1 MHRLFTILFSA
12 VLLLLGSAQGTLAQD
27 AHPWTIQRVERQ
39 VLVADIAYYQF
50 VVNVGPGRY
59 DKIRIN
65 RVVKEV
71 HPYQPAHLS
80 EAVMFFSG
88 ERTYFASL
96 YIEPLISKATPR
108 DHAIAIYLAKNN
120 IDVWGMD
127 YRWALVPE
135 STTDFSFM
143 RTWGMTTDVADAQVA
158 LTIARAMR
166 GTPFEPAG
174 PLFLAGLS
182 YGAQITYAIAAND
195 TQRPPK
201 LRNVKAIIPMDEG
214 LVYADPAIQAEGCEY
229 LSYARGLIASG
240 TYNYDNRPVSQ
251 MGQLAISDPHGISPF
266 DPTQTLTNYQF
277 ALVIATAPED
287 EAMPWHFA
295 GGYFDNT
302 GMPTGLRYTNVR
314 LFEDLLVHNEPPY
327 NPVFVDVEGSAMQC
341 GQPDPDAKVA
351 DHLNEVSVPI
361 LLIEAAGGFSHSS
374 DYTATFTASHDVTIR
389 NVQLLSDAQ
398 QSEDYGHVDLLT
410 GYNAEYLVWQPIL
423 EWIKTRR

>member
-1 MHRLFTILFSA
+1 MRRSFMIVFSA
-12 VLLLLGSAQGTLAQD
+12 ALLLIGSAQGTPAQN
-27 AHPWTIQRVERQ
+27 AYPWTIQRVERQ
-39 VLVADIAYYQF
+39 MLVDDIAHYQF
-50 VVNVGPGRY
+50 VVKVGPGQY
-59 DKIRIN
+59 DKIRIH
-65 RVVKEV
+65 RVVRES
-71 HPYQPAHLS
+71 HPFQPEHLS
-80 EAVMFFSG
+80 QAAMFFAG
-88 ERTYFASL
+88 EPTYFTL
-96 YIEPLISKATPR
+96 YVAPLESKAVPR
-108 DHAIAIYLAKNN
+108 DYAIAIYLAKND

-166 GTPFEPAG
+166 GGPFEPAG

-214 LVYADPAIQAEGCEY
+214 LVYADPAIQAEGCDY
-229 LSYARGLIASG
+229 LDYARGLIASG
-240 TYNYDNRPVSQ
+240 TYSYDNRSTWQ
-251 MGQLAISDPHGISPF
+251 MGQLAISDPQGISPF
-266 DPTQTLTNYQF
+266 DSTLTNYQF
-277 ALVIATAPED
+277 ALVVATSPED

-314 LFEDLLVHNEPPY
+314 LWEDMLAQNEPPY
-327 NPVFVDVEGSAMQC
+327 NPVFVDVQGSAVQC
-341 GQPDPDAKVA
+341 GKPDPDAKVA

-361 LLIEAAGGFSHSS
+361 LAIEAAGGFSHSS
-374 DYTATFTASHDVTIR
+374 DYSATFTASHDVTIR
-389 NVQLLSDAQ
+389 NVQLLPDDQ

-410 GYNAEYLVWQPIL
+410 GYNAEHLVWQPIL
-423 EWIKTRR
+423 EWIKTHR

>member
-1 MHRLFTILFSA
+1 MRRLFTIVFSA
-12 VLLLLGSAQGTLAQD
+12 ALLLIGIAQGTPAQNG
-27 AHPWTIQRVERQ
+27 HPWTIQQVERQ
-39 VLVADIAYYQF
+39 MLVDDIAHYQF
-50 VVNVGPGRY
+50 VVTVGPGQY
-59 DKIRIN
+59 DKIRIH
-65 RVVKEV
+65 RLIKETR
-71 HPYQPAHLS
+71 PYQPEHPAQ
-80 EAVMFFSG
+80 AVMFFSG
-88 ERTYFASL
+88 EPTYFML
-96 YIEPLISKATPR
+96 YVAPLESKAVPR
-108 DHAIAIYLAKNN
+108 DYAIAIYLAKND

-143 RTWGMTTDVADAQVA
+143 KTWGMTTDVADAQVA

-166 GTPFEPAG
+166 GSPFEPAG

-195 TQRPPK
+195 TQRPRK
-201 LRNVKAIIPMDEG
+201 LQNVKGIIPMDEG
-214 LVYADPAIQAEGCEY
+214 LVYTDPAIQAEGCDY
-229 LSYARGLIASG
+229 LDYARGLIASG
-240 TYNYDNRPVSQ
+240 TYSYDNRSMGQ
-251 MGQLAISDPHGISPF
+251 MGQLAIDSPNDTSPF
-266 DPTQTLTNYQF
+266 SPPLTNYQF

-327 NPVFVDVEGSAMQC
+327 NPVFVDVEGSAVQC
-341 GQPDPDAKVA
+341 GKPDPDAKVA
-351 DHLNEVSVPI
+351 DHLDEVSVPI

-389 NVQLLSDAQ
+389 NVQLLSDDQ

-423 EWIKTRR
+423 EWIKTHR

>member
-1 MHRLFTILFSA
+1 MHKLFTVAFSA
-12 VLLLLGSAQGTLAQD
+12 ALLLIGGAQSTLAQN
-27 AHPWTIQRVERQ
+27 AHPWTIQQAERR
-39 VLVADIAYYQF
+39 VLVDDIAYYKF
-50 VVNVGPGRY
+50 VVSVGPGRH
-59 DKIRIN
+59 DKIAIH
-65 RVVKEV
+65 RVVREV
-71 HPYQPAHLS
+71 HPYQPAHFS

-88 ERTYFASL
+88 EPTYFATL
-96 YIEPLISKATPR
+96 YIEPLIDRTIPR
-108 DHAIAIYLAKNN
+108 DHSIAIFLAKND

-135 STTDFSFM
+135 ETTDFRFM

-166 GTPFEPAG
+166 GGPFEPAG
-174 PLFLAGLS
+174 PFFLTGLS
-182 YGAQITYAIAAND
+182 YGAQITYAIAASD
-195 TQRPPK
+195 AQRPRK
-201 LRNVKAIIPMDEG
+201 LQNVKAIIPMDEA
-214 LVYADPAIQAEGCEY
+214 LVYADPAIQAEGCAY
-229 LSYARGLIASG
+229 LDYARGLIASG
-240 TYNYDNRPVSQ
+240 TYSYDNRSMWQ
-251 MGQLAISDPHGISPF
+251 MGQVAISDPQGISPF
-266 DPTQTLTNYQF
+266 DPTLTNYQF
-277 ALVIATAPED
+277 ALVVATSPED

-314 LFEDLLVHNEPPY
+314 LWNELLAHNEPPY
-327 NPVFVDVEGSAMQC
+327 NPVFVDVEGSAVQC
-341 GQPDPDAKVA
+341 GKPDPDAKVVA
-351 DHLNEVSVPI
+351 HLNEVSVPI

-423 EWIKTRR
+423 EWIKAHR

>member
-1 MHRLFTILFSA
+1 MHRLFAIVFSA
-12 VLLLLGSAQGTLAQD
+12 ALLLLGSAQGTLAQNN
-27 AHPWTIQRVERQ
+27 HPWTIQRVERQ
-39 VLVADIAYYQF
+39 MLVDDIAHYQF
-50 VVNVGPGRY
+50 VVSVGPGQY
-59 DKIRIN
+59 DKIRIH

-71 HPYQPAHLS
+71 HPYQPAHHS

-88 ERTYFASL
+88 EPTYFASL
-96 YIEPLISKATPR
+96 YIEPLISKATAR

-143 RTWGMTTDVADAQVA
+143 QTWGMTTDVADAQVA
-158 LTIARAMR
+158 LTIARQVR
-166 GTPFEPAG
+166 GGPFEPAG
-174 PLFLAGLS
+174 PLFLTGLS

-195 TQRPPK
+195 TQRPRK
-201 LRNVKAIIPMDEG
+201 LQNVKAIIPMDEG
-214 LVYADPAIQAEGCEY
+214 LVYADPAIQAEGCAGPDY
-229 LSYARGLIASG
+229 VRGLIASG

-251 MGQLAISDPHGISPF
+251 MGQLAIDSPNDTSPF
-266 DPTQTLTNYQF
+266 SPPLTNYQF

-327 NPVFVDVEGSAMQC
+327 SPLFVDVEGSAVQC
-341 GQPDPDAKVA
+341 GKPDPDAKVA
-351 DHLNEVSVPI
+351 DHLDEVTVPI
-361 LLIEAAGGFSHSS
+361 FAIEAAGGFSHSS
-374 DYTATFTASHDVTIR
+374 DYTATFTASHDVTIL

-398 QSEDYGHVDLLT
+398 QSEDFGHADLLT

-423 EWIKTRR
+423 YWIKTHR

>member
-1 MHRLFTILFSA
+1 MHKLRGILFSA
-12 VLLLLGSAQGTLAQD
+12 VLLLLGSAQGTPAQN
-27 AHPWTIQRVERQ
+27 AYPWTIQQAERRV
-39 VLVADIAYYQF
+39 LLDDIAYYKF
-50 VVNVGPGRY
+50 VVSIGPGRY
-59 DKIRIN
+59 DKIAIH
-65 RVVKEV
+65 RVVREV

-88 ERTYFASL
+88 EPTYFASL
-96 YIEPLISKATPR
+96 YIEPLISKATAR

-127 YRWALVPE
+127 YRWGLVPE

-143 RTWGMTTDVADAQVA
+143 KTWGMTTDVADAQVA

-166 GTPFEPAG
+166 GGPFEPAG

-201 LRNVKAIIPMDEG
+201 LQNVKAIIPMDEG
-214 LVYADPAIQAEGCEY
+214 LVYADPAIQAEGCDY
-229 LSYARGLIASG
+229 LDYARGLIASG
-240 TYNYDNRPVSQ
+240 SYNYDNRSMWQ

-266 DPTQTLTNYQF
+266 DSTLTNYQF
-277 ALVIATAPED
+277 ALVVATSPED
-287 EAMPWHFA
+287 VAMPWHFA

-314 LFEDLLVHNEPPY
+314 LWEDLLAHNEPPY
-327 NPVFVDVEGSAMQC
+327 SPVFVDVEGSAVQC
-341 GQPDPDAKVA
+341 GNSDPDAKVA
-351 DHLNEVSVPI
+351 DHLNEVTIPI

-374 DYTATFTASHDVTIR
+374 DYTAAYTASHDVTIR
-389 NVQLLSDAQ
+389 NVQLLPDAQ
-398 QSEDYGHVDLLT
+398 QSEDYGHADLLT

-423 EWIKTRR
+423 EWIKTHR

>member
-1 MHRLFTILFSA
+1 VFSA
-12 VLLLLGSAQGTLAQD
+12 ALLLLGSAQGTLAQD
-27 AHPWTIQRVERQ
+27 AHPWTIQRAERQ
-39 VLVADIAYYQF
+39 MLVDDIAHYQF
-50 VVNVGPGRY
+50 VVKVGPGQY
-59 DKIRIN
+59 DKIRIH
-65 RVVKEV
+65 RVVKER
-71 HPYQPAHLS
+71 HPYQPEHLAQ
-80 EAVMFFSG
+80 AVMFFSG
-88 ERTYFASL
+88 EPTYFASL
-96 YIEPLISKATPR
+96 YIEPLISKAIAR
-108 DHAIAIYLAKNN
+108 DHSIAIYLAKNN

-143 RTWGMTTDVADAQVA
+143 QTWGMTTDVADAQIA
-158 LTIARAMR
+158 LTISRAMR
-166 GTPFEPAG
+166 GGPFAPAG
-174 PLFLAGLS
+174 PLFLTGLS

-201 LRNVKAIIPMDEG
+201 LQNVKAIIPMDEG
-214 LVYADPAIQAEGCEY
+214 LVYADPAIQAEGCAY
-229 LSYARGLIASG
+229 LDYARGLIASG
-240 TYNYDNRPVSQ
+240 TYNYDNRSTSQ
-251 MGQLAISDPHGISPF
+251 MGQLAIDSPNDTSPF
-266 DPTQTLTNYQF
+266 SPPLTNYQF
-277 ALVIATAPED
+277 ALVIATSPED

-314 LFEDLLVHNEPPY
+314 LWEDLLVHNEPPY
-327 NPVFVDVEGSAMQC
+327 NPVFVDVEGNAVQC
-341 GQPDPDAKVA
+341 GKPDPDAKVA

-423 EWIKTRR
+423 EWIKTHR

>member
-1 MHRLFTILFSA
+1 MRRLFTIVFSA
-12 VLLLLGSAQGTLAQD
+12 ALLLLGSAQGARAQD

-39 VLVADIAYYQF
+39 VLVDNIAHYQF
-50 VVNVGPGRY
+50 VVTVGPGQY
-59 DKIRIN
+59 DKIRIH
-65 RVVKEV
+65 RIVKER
-71 HPYQPAHLS
+71 HPYQPAYLS

-88 ERTYFASL
+88 EPTYFTL
-96 YIEPLISKATPR
+96 YVAPLESRAVPR

-135 STTDFSFM
+135 DTNDFSFM

-166 GTPFEPAG
+166 GSLFEPAG

-195 TQRPPK
+195 TQRPRK
-201 LRNVKAIIPMDEG
+201 LQNVKAIIPMDEG
-214 LVYADPAIQAEGCEY
+214 LVYADPAIQAEGCAGLDY
-229 LSYARGLIASG
+229 VRGLIASG
-240 TYNYDNRPVSQ
+240 TYNYDNRSMWQ

-266 DPTQTLTNYQF
+266 DSTLTNYQF
-277 ALVIATAPED
+277 ALVIATSPED

-314 LFEDLLVHNEPPY
+314 LWEDLLAHNEPPY
-327 NPVFVDVEGSAMQC
+327 NPVFVDVEGSAVQC
-341 GQPDPDAKVA
+341 GKPDPDAKVA
-351 DHLNEVSVPI
+351 DHLDEVVVPI
-361 LLIEAAGGFSHSS
+361 LAIEAAGGFSHSS
-374 DYTATFTASHDVTIR
+374 DYTATFTASHDVTIQ

-398 QSEDYGHVDLLT
+398 QSEDFGHVDLLT

-423 EWIKTRR
+423 EWIKTHR